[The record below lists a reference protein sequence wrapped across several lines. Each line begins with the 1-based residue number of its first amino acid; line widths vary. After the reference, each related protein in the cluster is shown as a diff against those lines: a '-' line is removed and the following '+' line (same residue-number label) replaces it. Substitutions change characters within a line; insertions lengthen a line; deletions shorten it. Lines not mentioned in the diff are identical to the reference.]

1 MNKIRIGQRLVGD
14 GEPCFI
20 IAEAGSNHNRS
31 LERAKRLID
40 VAADAEADAVKFQT
54 FRAAKL
60 YPKTAG
66 TSDYLNISKSIYD
79 VIAEM
84 ELPYEW
90 IPALADYC
98 SEKDILFL
106 SSVFDE
112 RSSDLLDPYLPA
124 FKIASYEITHIPL
137 IRYVAKKGKPVII
150 STGTANL
157 EEVRETVEEFR
168 QTGNDQIILMQSTAS
183 YPAPA
188 DSLNVRVVQTL
199 KQTFSVPAGLSD
211 HSRDPVVGPVAAVA
225 LGANLIEKH
234 FTLSNEL
241 PGPDHRFALEPA
253 ELRLM
258 IQKVREAEKA
268 LGNGEK
274 AMHPIEAELRGFA
287 RRSIFAVRQIAEG
300 EVFSEENVAVLRC
313 GKLPAGLH
321 PKYYPELL
329 GRRATRALAAES
341 AIQPGDFA

>member
-1 MNKIRIGQRLVGD
+1 MRKIEIGHRLVGD
-14 GEPCFI
+14 EEPCFI

-31 LERAKRLID
+31 LEQAKRLID
-40 VAADAEADAVKFQT
+40 IAAEAGADAVKFQT
-54 FRAAKL
+54 FLAAKL

-66 TSDYLNISKSIYD
+66 TSDYLNIPKSIYD
-79 VIAEM
+79 ITAEM

-90 IPALADYC
+90 IPALAAHC
-98 SEKDILFL
+98 VEKGILFL

-112 RSSDLLDPYLPA
+112 QSSDFLDPYLVA

-137 IRYVAKKGKPVII
+137 IQYVAKKGKPVII

-157 EEVRETVEEFR
+157 KEVRETVEEFR

-183 YPAPA
+183 YPAPV
-188 DSLNVRVVQTL
+188 DSLNVRAVQTL

-211 HSRDPVVGPVAAVA
+211 HSRDPVVGPLAAVA

-274 AMHPIEAELRGFA
+274 VMHPIEAELRGFA
-287 RRSIFAVRQIAEG
+287 RRSIFAVRDIAKG
-300 EVFSEENVAVLRC
+300 EVFSEKNIAVLRC
-313 GKLPAGLH
+313 GKLPEGLQ

-329 GRRATRALAAES
+329 GRRAIRAIPAES
-341 AIQPGDFA
+341 AIQPGDAA